1 MTENFITAAR
11 LSGFQKRGLG
21 LLCFCPT
28 VNRLVIGSSG
38 ATVFNGSEWGNWASS
53 AKKVS
58 PPHLCI
64 QRPGHISHNRKVV
77 YYQPGKSLSESKQAD
92 WDDWQRDVTCS
103 VRPGHDFRYPPAKLH
118 ASPDIRAAPRP
129 ISSPSNLKRLAL
141 EIVPLKCWSTHHDGA
156 HNASC
161 VDSRL
166 IAHTFL

>member
-1 MTENFITAAR
+1 MKSQVLYTVWCYISSEAAEEVWFWSLLGVKGLTA
-11 LSGFQKRGLG
+11 
-21 LLCFCPT
+21 
-28 VNRLVIGSSG
+28 VSG
-38 ATVFNGSEWGNWASS
+38 AIEPVLQ
-53 AKKVS
+53 KKVS

-77 YYQPGKSLSESKQAD
+77 YCQPGKSLSESKQAD

-166 IAHTFL
+166 IAHTFV